1 MIYNLHLPSK
11 LVKLI
16 KPSKGG
22 LISAVKGHCA
32 RVMAIDYIVLGLLGL
47 SSNLKGGVAWQS
59 LQVLLL

>member
-22 LISAVKGHCA
+22 LISAVKGRCA
-32 RVMAIDYIVLGLLGL
+32 PVMAIVCIVLGLLGF
-47 SSNLKGGVAWQS
+47 S
-59 LQVLLL
+59 L